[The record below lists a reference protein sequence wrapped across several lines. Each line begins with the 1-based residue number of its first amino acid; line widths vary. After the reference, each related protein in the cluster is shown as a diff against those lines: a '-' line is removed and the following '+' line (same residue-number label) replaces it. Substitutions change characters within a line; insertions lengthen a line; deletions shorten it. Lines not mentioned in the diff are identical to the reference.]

1 MSPPPAAVLF
11 DEDRIVVIEKPSG
24 VTSEQAAA
32 AIGLRLVHRIDK
44 GTSGLLMLAR
54 DARTVARLQRMLR
67 AGGVERRYRFV
78 AHGAVSPFVLDSEL
92 VRDRGDG
99 LRGSGVGGKRS
110 IAEILDCIVA
120 PDQATTLGVARLITG
135 RTHQLRIQLAEA
147 GHPIVGERVYVRDAL
162 RSGARLLDATR
173 LMLHAE
179 RLRFV
184 HPGTKRAVEL
194 CAAVP
199 AALTSV
205 SRGGQPRGP
214 STRISGSR

>member
-1 MSPPPAAVLF
+1 MSTPPATVLF
-11 DEDRIVVIEKPSG
+11 DEDRIVVIEKQSG

-54 DARTVARLQRMLR
+54 DARTVARMQRLLR
-67 AGGVERRYRFV
+67 AGGVERHYRFV
-78 AHGAVSPFVLDSEL
+78 AHGAVSPRVLVSEL

-110 IAEILDCIVA
+110 IAEISDCLVA
-120 PDQATTLGVARLITG
+120 PDHATTLGVARLVTG

-162 RSGARLLDATR
+162 RSGVRLIEAARLL
-173 LMLHAE
+173 LHAE
-179 RLRFV
+179 RLRFI
-184 HPGTKRAVEL
+184 HPGTKRAVDL
-194 CAAVP
+194 CSAVP
-199 AALTSV
+199 AALSSV
-205 SRGGQPRGP
+205 SRGGYRNF
-214 STRISGSR
+214 